1 MLLSLLLCVI
11 RVISNTFLMKTNI
24 LFIAGIFISI
34 NGFSQSKYDF
44 DIPARAKSDEK
55 IFEWFIEKLDNTSD
69 SLLYKMFEITNT
81 HIDSIHWEYTTS
93 LVDSLTLFGQDYY
106 SANCYYANTNEKIIT
121 NNFFPGRSKLD
132 HKLYS
137 LIVSSNPNGGRNL
150 ILVEYF

>member
-1 MLLSLLLCVI
+1 
-11 RVISNTFLMKTNI
+11 MKTNI
-24 LFIAGIFISI
+24 LFIAGFFISI
-34 NGFSQSKYDF
+34 TGFSQSKYDF
-44 DIPARAKSDEK
+44 DIPDRAKNDEG
-55 IFEWFIEKLDNTSD
+55 IFEWYIDALDNTSD
-69 SLLYKMFEITNT
+69 SLLYKMFEMANT
-81 HIDSIHWEYTTS
+81 PIDSIHWDYTTS

-121 NNFFPGRSKLD
+121 NKFFPGRSKLD